1 MKSKSI
7 KRVLLIQSTSP
18 VITKLFINIIK
29 MQLLPT
35 IVGLASLLS
44 TADAHV
50 TANPSVGKAG
60 GYIVSLFR
68 VPHGC
73 GKSPTVNITIQI
85 PKDVK
90 GPTPQMVPGWKLSY
104 GYSPLDTPL
113 TTESGTV
120 NTTISSITYSGGS
133 LPADNYADFGISMKL
148 PAKADNNNTLYFP
161 VYQVCENGT
170 NYWTKT
176 ADSKNDFTGE
186 IAAPTIKLTEGDAKE
201 KDGSSSGSK
210 GNSASSVIPTSAVL
224 ITSLVALFAA
234 I

>member
-1 MKSKSI
+1 
-7 KRVLLIQSTSP
+7 
-18 VITKLFINIIK
+18 

-35 IVGLASLLS
+35 IVGLASLFS
-44 TADAHV
+44 TANAHV

-60 GYIVSLFR
+60 GYIVSVFR

-73 GKSPTVNITIQI
+73 GKSPTVNVTIQI
-85 PKDVK
+85 PKDIK
-90 GPTPQMVPGWKLSY
+90 SPTPQMVAGWKLSY
-104 GYSPLDTPL
+104 GYRPLDTPI
-113 TTESGTV
+113 TTEGVTV
-120 NTTISSITYSGGS
+120 NTTVASITYSGNS

-148 PAKADNNNTLYFP
+148 PAKAENNNTLYFP

-176 ADSKNDFTGE
+176 ADSNNNFTGE

-201 KDGSSSGSK
+201 GSSSGSGSSGTK
-210 GNSASSVIPTSAVL
+210 GNSGYSVVPTSAVL